1 MIDCDLKSAAL
12 LALNFSK
19 NILQKGTI
27 ILFDD
32 YIFFKGDPNK
42 GEYAA
47 FEEFKKLNPKIKFR
61 EAFEYGYGS
70 RAFIVSDIL

>member
-1 MIDCDLKSAAL
+1 MIDCDLKEPTE

-19 NILQKGTI
+19 SVLQKGTI

-32 YIFFKGDPNK
+32 YIYYKGNENK
-42 GEYAA
+42 GEFGA
-47 FEEFKKLNPKIKFR
+47 FKRFKNENPNLKFR

-70 RAFIVSDIL
+70 RAFIVTEV

>member
-1 MIDCDLKSAAL
+1 MILSEPTE

-19 NILQKGTI
+19 SVLQKGTI

-32 YIFFKGDPNK
+32 YIYYKGNENK
-42 GEYAA
+42 GE
-47 FEEFKKLNPKIKFR
+47 FEPLKDLRMKNPNLKFR

-70 RAFIVSDIL
+70 RAFIVTEV